1 MRKLIPGFAVAAA
14 LLVGGAVIADA
25 ARQTALAGTPT
36 LLAAAPE
43 FTKHASASGAR
54 PSAAISNADLTQVVQ
69 RTCVVC
75 HSDAALTGGL
85 TLQSYDVAAAATV
98 PQVTEKMIRKLRAEM
113 MPPPGMPKPAGDT
126 LRVLVET
133 LEAIVDRAAEKAPNP
148 GDRSFQRLNRAEYEA
163 SIKDLL
169 GLAVNA
175 GAYLPLDTKS
185 ENFDNIA
192 DAQGLSPT
200 LLDAYLNAAA
210 DISRLAVGDREAT
223 PNEVTYSVSGYAS
236 QLERVEGAPFGTR
249 GGISVVHNVPADGE
263 YVFRVTFAHTTVGNA
278 FAGKDARHEQV
289 ELSVNGERVALLDV
303 DQWLNIASPEG
314 ISMSTDP
321 VFLRAGPQRIT
332 AAFVRRTEGPVE
344 DLLRPHD
351 WSMSDRHTALGAR
364 GLTFLPHLEHLIV
377 GGPYRV
383 TGISESPVRQ
393 RIFACRPALQSEERP
408 CAERIVSTL
417 GARAYRRP
425 LEARDL
431 DGLMTFY
438 DLGAREGG
446 FEAGVRTALQAILA
460 SPHFYFRLEEQ
471 PEGVRPGQVYRV
483 GDHALASRLSFFL
496 WGTPPDDELRALA
509 ERGRLSDEST
519 LEAQVRRMLADPRSE
534 ALATR
539 FAAQWLRLQ
548 DLEKVNPHVYWYPDY
563 DQQLAR
569 SMRRETETFFDN
581 LVREDRSFLEFF
593 TADYTFA
600 DERLAKHYGIPDVA
614 GDDFRRVSYP
624 DETRRGILGHG
635 SVLVQTSLASRTSP
649 VLRGKW
655 VMEVL
660 LGTPPPPPPP
670 GVPDLEETEGS
681 KDGRAITT
689 RERME
694 MHRSA
699 EQCRSCHMYM
709 DPIGLALDNFDVTGR
724 WRTRENGSAL
734 DTRGQMY
741 DGTPV
746 ASPADLR
753 AALLKRPI
761 PLMRTFTMNLM
772 AYALGRGVDWYD
784 MPSVRSVVAEA
795 EKSDYRMSSF
805 VLGIVQ
811 SDAFRMRKAPV
822 TAQAA
827 AGTRQ

>member
-1 MRKLIPGFAVAAA
+1 MRKLLTGSAFLALSLGCVWSLRPAQQALPVVAYAPDPVPAPA
-14 LLVGGAVIADA
+14 LVS
-25 ARQTALAGTPT
+25 
-36 LLAAAPE
+36 
-43 FTKHASASGAR
+43 HASSD
-54 PSAAISNADLTQVVQ
+54 AISNAALTQVVQ
-69 RTCVVC
+69 RTCVLC
-75 HSDAALTGGL
+75 HNDQALTAGL
-85 TLQSYDVAAAATV
+85 TLQSYDVAQAAAS

-113 MPPPGMPKPAGDT
+113 MPPPGMPRPGADT
-126 LRVLVET
+126 MQVLVET
-133 LEAIVDRAAEKAPNP
+133 LESLVDHAAEKAPNP

-163 SIKDLL
+163 SIRDLL
-169 GLAVNA
+169 GLELDA
-175 GAYLPLDTKS
+175 GAWLPLDTKS

-192 DAQGLSPT
+192 AVQGLSPT

-210 DISRLAVGDREAT
+210 DISRTAIGNREAT
-223 PNEVTYSVSGYAS
+223 PSEVTYSVSGYAS
-236 QLERVEGAPFGTR
+236 QLEHVEGAPFGTR

-263 YVFRVTFAHTTVGNA
+263 YVFRITFAHTTVGNA
-278 FAGKDARHEQV
+278 FAGKDARFEQV
-289 ELSVNGERVALLDV
+289 EISVNGERAQLLDV
-303 DQWLNIASPEG
+303 DQFLNIASPEG
-314 ISMSTDP
+314 ISMRTDP

-332 AAFVRRTEGPVE
+332 AAFLRRTEGPVE

-351 WSMSDRHTALGAR
+351 WSMADRHTALGAR
-364 GLTFLPHLEHLIV
+364 GLTFVPHLEHLII
-377 GGPYRV
+377 GGPYTV

-393 RIFACRPALQSEERP
+393 RIFSCRPVSQSEERS
-408 CAERIVSTL
+408 CAEQIVTRL

-425 LEARDL
+425 LEQRDL
-431 DGLMTFY
+431 DGLMGFY

-446 FEAGVRTALQAILA
+446 FETGVQTALQAVLA

-471 PEGVRPGQVYRV
+471 PAGVRPGQTYEV
-483 GDHALASRLSFFL
+483 GDYALASRLSFFL
-496 WGTPPDDELRALA
+496 WGTPPDDALREAA
-509 ERGRLSDEST
+509 ERGRLSDDAA
-519 LEAQVRRMLADPRSE
+519 LEREVRRMLADPRSA
-534 ALATR
+534 ALSTR

-563 DQQLAR
+563 DQQLAH
-569 SMRRETETFFDN
+569 SMRRETEVFFDH
-581 LVREDRSFLEFF
+581 LVRADRSFLEFF

-614 GDDFRRVSYP
+614 GDHFRQVSYP
-624 DETRRGILGHG
+624 DATRRGILGHG
-635 SVLVQTSLASRTSP
+635 SMLVQTSLASRTSP

-670 GVPDLEETEGS
+670 GVPQLEETKGDL
-681 KDGRAITT
+681 DGRAITT
-689 RERME
+689 RQRME

-709 DPIGLALDNFDVTGR
+709 DPMGLALDNFDVTGR

-753 AALLKRPI
+753 SALLKRPI
-761 PLMRTFTMNLM
+761 PLTRTFTANLM
-772 AYALGRGVDWYD
+772 SYALGRGIEWYD
-784 MPSVRSVVAEA
+784 MPTVRSIVSEA
-795 EKSDYRMSSF
+795 EKNEYRMSSF
-805 VLGIVQ
+805 ILGVVK

-822 TAQAA
+822 AEQAST
-827 AGTRQ
+827 GTRQ